1 MLSLPRSLPN
11 LCTTQSVKGEDVS
24 ELTGDDSDCKR
35 RPSERASTTASLRCH
50 KHVRLE
56 LFLLTL
62 CTLFSYITLL
72 PARGLSQAPFYQGK
86 TITVLAS
93 TAPGG
98 TGDLRVK
105 SVVPFLRKYI
115 PGNPTIIIEYMD
127 GGGGRKGANYLFRNA
142 KPDGLTIGAMS
153 GSIVALQL
161 MRESG
166 VMYDID
172 KFIHL
177 GSPESTT
184 HYTIYTRRELGLSN
198 LDKLRAASG
207 IRIGAQSVGHVSYI
221 AGRMFAYFFGLKDPK
236 FIAGYTAPEVD
247 AALMRGELD
256 ARANNAASVLRRN
269 PDWFDKGVMDFHAI
283 LEVPKGAKHAKLGHL
298 SEIESFAKTDREKK
312 LITMWRVF
320 RIVGSP
326 YMLPPGTPKDR
337 VDILQESMRKAF
349 KDPEFHREFL
359 KLVGDE
365 AEPLMPEEL
374 TKAIRDAPRDLEVVD
389 LLKTLSGADPL
400 PPR

>member
-1 MLSLPRSLPN
+1 MTMPNVRKLIQAAIAAAFLS
-11 LCTTQSVKGEDVS
+11 
-24 ELTGDDSDCKR
+24 
-35 RPSERASTTASLRCH
+35 ASYAAFAQT
-50 KHVRLE
+50 
-56 LFLLTL
+56 
-62 CTLFSYITLL
+62 
-72 PARGLSQAPFYQGK
+72 PFYQGK
-86 TITVLAS
+86 TITVIAS

-105 SVVPFLRKYI
+105 ALVPFLRKHI

-184 HYTIYTRRELGLSN
+184 HYTIYTRRELGLN
-198 LDKLRAASG
+198 DIEKLRAYPG
-207 IRIGAQSVGHVSYI
+207 LRIGAQSVGHVSYI
-221 AGRMFAYFFGLKDPK
+221 AGRLFAYFFGLKDPK

-247 AALMRGELD
+247 AALVRGELD

-269 PDWFDKGVMDFHAI
+269 PDWLDKGVMHFHAI
-283 LEVPKGAKHAKLGHL
+283 LAVPKDAKHAKLGHL
-298 SEIESFAKTDREKK
+298 PEIETFAKNDRERK
-312 LITMWRVF
+312 LLAMWRVF
-320 RIVGSP
+320 RVVGSP

-337 VDILQESMRKAF
+337 VEILQDSMRKAL
-349 KDPEFHREFL
+349 KDPDFHREFL

-365 AEPLMPEEL
+365 AEPLMPEDLAKVIKE
-374 TKAIRDAPRDLEVVD
+374 APRDLEVVD
-389 LLKTLSGADPL
+389 LLRAISGADPL